1 VPLVINKHVVVHV
14 ALQGIL
20 LLTAS
25 SMIPDSDEDAE
36 KANPLQVRDREWGTE
51 SEGQRASNRE

>member
-1 VPLVINKHVVVHV
+1 MINKHVVVHV